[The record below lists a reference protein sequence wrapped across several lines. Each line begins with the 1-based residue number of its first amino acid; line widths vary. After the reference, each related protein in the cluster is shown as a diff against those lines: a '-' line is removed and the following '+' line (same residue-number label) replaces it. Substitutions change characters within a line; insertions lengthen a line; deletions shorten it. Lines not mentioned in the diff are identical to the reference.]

1 MAGLAPGARSFAD
14 AQDDSSSGTVRHLL
28 LKEKALVGGDG
39 GPHPALRATFP
50 VRGEGLGAPHPP
62 QCAHWGTFSSRR
74 RLWGTPSV
82 SAGAGDLIRP
92 FGPPSPCAGKAWG
105 HLIRPSVRT
114 GARQAAGDRKGRP
127 YGPYR
132 PGVGTGARQAA
143 GDRKGRPYGPYPP
156 IVGTGD
162 FLRGG
167 SKRRGR
173 SEDGETEE
181 AGWGVRQRQ
190 KRTAARESRTSRTR
204 FAAVKTSR
212 KRPGSAC
219 SAWE

>member
-1 MAGLAPGARSFAD
+1 MAGRAPGARSFAD
-14 AQDDSSSGTVRHLL
+14 AQEDTSSGTVRHLL

-82 SAGAGDLIRP
+82 SAGTGDLIRP

-105 HLIRPSVRT
+105 RPYRPSVRS
-114 GARQAAGDRKGRP
+114 
-127 YGPYR
+127 
-132 PGVGTGARQAA
+132 GARQAA